1 MGGYGF
7 SASAAAPPKTDPW
20 AEERPAAKKPREALL
35 SEAPVAAVAAPSNV
49 EDLFAKQQADLQKM
63 QEQQMEQ
70 MRKLHEQQMDM
81 MKSKSS
87 GQAAQ
92 VQQPNSWNAGAKRSA
107 W

>member
-1 MGGYGF
+1 MGIKKRKAG
-7 SASAAAPPKTDPW
+7 ALKKTDPW

-35 SEAPVAAVAAPSNV
+35 SEAPTAAVSAPSNV

-70 MRKLHEQQMDM
+70 MRKLHEQQMEM
-81 MKSKSS
+81 MKSKSG

-92 VQQPNSWNAGAKRSA
+92 PQQPNSWNAGAKRSA